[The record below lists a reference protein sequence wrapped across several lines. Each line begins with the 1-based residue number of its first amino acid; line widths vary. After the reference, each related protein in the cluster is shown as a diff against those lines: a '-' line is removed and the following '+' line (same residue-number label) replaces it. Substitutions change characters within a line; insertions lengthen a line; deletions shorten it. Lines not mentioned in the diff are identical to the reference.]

1 MEVFPFDL
9 IPCIQKGRQSEA
21 FYMNY
26 IDQKCNGENTS
37 LEFSPARIFL
47 LHRPLSCALCK
58 FFGTEELFL
67 DVLINKC
74 IIIEI
79 VGVLTS
85 IYYNNPEITTLPTS
99 SYRECLFLK

>member
-1 MEVFPFDL
+1 
-9 IPCIQKGRQSEA
+9 
-21 FYMNY
+21 MNY

-67 DVLINKC
+67 EVLRDEKS
-74 IIIEI
+74 
-79 VGVLTS
+79 V
-85 IYYNNPEITTLPTS
+85 
-99 SYRECLFLK
+99 